1 MAEKYLRKIFVK
13 NMFCLEESIGIKMFS
28 REITF
33 RETSLSQPNSGFK
46 QNLFI
51 ASGFFFQILKLI
63 VPTFDT
69 KVTEYLCS
77 GGFFFLQTNFDFLT
91 SHF

>member
-1 MAEKYLRKIFVK
+1 MGWLFAIHFFLRTHARFAV
-13 NMFCLEESIGIKMFS
+13 
-28 REITF
+28 
-33 RETSLSQPNSGFK
+33 
-46 QNLFI
+46 NLF
-51 ASGFFFQILKLI
+51 KLAENKNLPQSAQHFI

-77 GGFFFLQTNFDFLT
+77 GGVFFLQTNFDFLT

>member
-1 MAEKYLRKIFVK
+1 MSAETTIPGSNIFS
-13 NMFCLEESIGIKMFS
+13 FSSEIGIVTLYRNEKSKHDFAH
-28 REITF
+28 F
-33 RETSLSQPNSGFK
+33 AQNSKNF
-46 QNLFI
+46 L
-51 ASGFFFQILKLI
+51 LELTWLI

-77 GGFFFLQTNFDFLT
+77 GWVFFLQTKFDFLT